1 MGVYAHLDGEELVL
15 RAAYYAPGREEPFA
29 VVVRGDR
36 KAPEALGL
44 RAFEEL
50 GLR

>member
-1 MGVYAHLDGEELVL
+1 MCIRD
-15 RAAYYAPGREEPFA
+15 RYYAPGREEPFA